1 MVKSEVCVTFA
12 IYPGSFDP
20 ITYGHIDVMERA
32 LRIFGRLV
40 VAVAHNR
47 EKNPL
52 FTVDE
57 RLEMLRTVAKEIP
70 GVEVD
75 SFETL
80 LVDYA
85 KRRGARVIIRGLRA
99 LSDFEYEFQM
109 ALTNRKI
116 CNEIETV
123 FLMPSEQYS
132 YLSSRMIKEI
142 AALGGDVRDF
152 VPEGVAEMLKKAR
165 LNKELHES
173 T

>member
-1 MVKSEVCVTFA
+1 
-12 IYPGSFDP
+12 
-20 ITYGHIDVMERA
+20 
-32 LRIFGRLV
+32 

>member
-1 MVKSEVCVTFA
+1 MLA

-20 ITYGHIDVMERA
+20 VTYGHIDVIERA

-40 VAVAHNR
+40 VAVAHNL
-47 EKNPL
+47 EKTPI
-52 FTVDE
+52 FTVEE
-57 RLEMLRTVAKEIP
+57 RLKILRAVTREIP

-75 SFETL
+75 GFEGL

-85 KRRGARVIIRGLRA
+85 RRRGANVIVRGLRA

-116 CNEIETV
+116 AGDIETV

-132 YLSSRMIKEI
+132 YLSSRIIKEI
-142 AALGGDVRDF
+142 SALGGDVSAF
-152 VPEGVAEMLKKAR
+152 VPDIVARMLKAQG
-165 LNKELHES
+165 
-173 T
+173 

>member
-1 MVKSEVCVTFA
+1 MTLA

-20 ITYGHIDVMERA
+20 VTYGHIDVMERA
-32 LRIFGRLV
+32 LRIFDRLV
-40 VAVAHNR
+40 VAVAAS
-47 EKNPL
+47 EGKNPL
-52 FTVDE
+52 FSVVE
-57 RLEMLRTVAKEIP
+57 RIEMLGEVAKEIP

-75 SFETL
+75 SFENL

-152 VPEGVAEMLKKAR
+152 VPEPVAERLRKKNGEKRNAR
-165 LNKELHES
+165 
-173 T
+173 

>member
-1 MVKSEVCVTFA
+1 MMCA

-40 VAVAHNR
+40 VAVAHNQ
-47 EKNPL
+47 EKKPL
-52 FTVDE
+52 FSADE
-57 RLEMLRTVAKEIP
+57 RLHMLREVATEIP

-75 SFETL
+75 CFQGL
-80 LVDYA
+80 LVEYA

-152 VPEGVAEMLKKAR
+152 VPEAVARMLREKGQGR
-165 LNKELHES
+165 RKEE
-173 T
+173 